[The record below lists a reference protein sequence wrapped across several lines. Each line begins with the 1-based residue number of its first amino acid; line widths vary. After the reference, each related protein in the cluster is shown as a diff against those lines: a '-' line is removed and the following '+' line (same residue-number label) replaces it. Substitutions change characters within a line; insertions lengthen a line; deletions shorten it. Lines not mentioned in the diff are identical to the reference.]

1 MEVAMKKDN
10 LLEQARAVKIEDIMS
25 HYGLRGN
32 RYGQY
37 SCINHKDVNPSA
49 SVDKARNKLHC
60 FSCGKYFT
68 TIDVVSSMENNTDIR
83 ACAKK
88 VLEISNVPFEELKKV
103 HKQEIK
109 QDDNKTEKKKLTIQD
124 RINLLDKSKDD
135 ILIKYLSNRKINHEI
150 VLPILEQN
158 GYIYGV
164 DKLGQVTFIFE
175 RYNCCIIRNKQTD
188 KNWVTGTNAPIT
200 LTYDKDNKEWYITE
214 GLYDALSLLS
224 IGLNVICLN
233 SVSNVSKLKELI
245 LKNKRK
251 MQKFTYVIAT
261 DNDKKGLEAKQELEN
276 FFENNNINYEIFG
289 NLYSSSFKDVNEL
302 LQNDML

>member
-1 MEVAMKKDN
+1 MKKDN

-25 HYGLRGN
+25 YYGLRGN
-32 RYGQY
+32 SYGQY

-68 TIDVVSSMENNTDIR
+68 TIDIVSSMENNADIR

-88 VLEISNVPFEELKKV
+88 VLEISNVPFEELKKAN
-103 HKQEIK
+103 KQEIK
-109 QDDNKTEKKKLTIQD
+109 QDTNKSEKKKLTIQD

-135 ILIKYLSNRKINHEI
+135 ILINYLSSRKINPEI
-150 VLPILEQN
+150 VLPIIEKN
-158 GYIYGV
+158 RYTYGV
-164 DKLGQVTFIFE
+164 DRLGQVTFIFE

-200 LTYDKDNKEWYITE
+200 LTYDKNNKEWYITE

-233 SVSNVSKLKELI
+233 SVANVSKLKELI
-245 LKNKRK
+245 MNNKRK
-251 MQKFTYVIAT
+251 MQKFVYVIAT
-261 DNDKKGLEAKQELEN
+261 DNDEKGLEAKQELEN

-289 NLYSSSFKDVNEL
+289 NLYSSNFKDVNEL